1 MNKLTVLENNNER
14 VLTTKQLAEVYET
27 TDKNISNNFNNNK
40 DRFLE
45 GKHYYKLE
53 GEYLKKFLH
62 SYDLGLQNSNKI
74 RSLYLWT
81 EKGASRM
88 CKILDTDRAWER
100 FDELE
105 NCYFRVK
112 ENSNNPIGLLE
123 SMQNKLKEQEERI
136 SKLESTNEL
145 IRKALNTGSKKEVKK
160 LLPKNMGD
168 VEKVQLLIFA
178 NLDRY
183 TTYIK
188 DGKRIMDRKPIN
200 DDCKRLFG
208 LTPCLVKKALD
219 YIEGVESS
227 SKVFSIEDKSFRA
240 CVVDL

>member
-1 MNKLTVLENNNER
+1 MSKELTIINQEGKLLADSREVAEMVGKEHSKLLRDIRNYCNVMNESKIGLVNFFIESSYQDLKGEKR
-14 VLTTKQLAEVYET
+14 PCYLLTKQGCEMVA
-27 TDKNISNNFNNNK
+27 NK
-40 DRFLE
+40 MT
-45 GKHYYKLE
+45 G
-53 GEYLKKFLH
+53 
-62 SYDLGLQNSNKI
+62 
-74 RSLYLWT
+74 
-81 EKGASRM
+81 EKG
-88 CKILDTDRAWER
+88 ILFTAEYVLA
-100 FDELE
+100 FNKMEE
-105 NCYFRVK
+105 TIK
-112 ENSNNPIGLLE
+112 NPIGLLE

-145 IRKALNTGSKKEVKK
+145 IKKALNTGSKKEVKK

-183 TTYIK
+183 TTCIK